1 VAFLATVRA
10 VVFFACPPAG
20 NPRKHLDN
28 AADCF
33 TDIER
38 LTGAALRCRRI
49 AIASPSR
56 GPIHGE
62 ETDHAWQ
69 KKSLKTALEKGLC
82 SGAGRTQ

>member
-1 VAFLATVRA
+1 VAYPETVRA
-10 VVFFACPPAG
+10 LVFFACPPAG
-20 NPRKHLDN
+20 NHGKHLDN

-56 GPIHGE
+56 GPIHSE
-62 ETDHAWQ
+62 ETDHVWT
-69 KKSLKTALEKGLC
+69 KKA
-82 SGAGRTQ
+82 